1 MKKDLDKKPS
11 KGLPPTPEVPVS
23 VILGI
28 QNYDTRFVSAPPPY
42 LNFRALCPIKN
53 FAINCKMPY
62 TAYGFLKV
70 N

>member
-23 VILGI
+23 
-28 QNYDTRFVSAPPPY
+28 
-42 LNFRALCPIKN
+42 
-53 FAINCKMPY
+53 
-62 TAYGFLKV
+62 AYANTQQLLPLFTSLSLPFDLYPFLH